1 VLAYQAGPTILIGRE
16 LEGLPPPGVRFDD
29 PSGPLS
35 LVCLVYGVEPAEA
48 LEIEPWEPPPLPD
61 DVMAMDEPVG
71 YWDHFTFAPV
81 SPAFLR
87 ACADAI
93 ATVSGA
99 PRVVEEADAVTVM
112 ATEEASG
119 RLRVALKNSTPFYA
133 RPRVDV
139 GREIAAVDIL
149 TEYPSLLVRP
159 EGSTFAVRVP
169 PKGVTV
175 VEVALAEEARDD

>member
-35 LVCLVYGVEPAEA
+35 LVCLVYGAEA
-48 LEIEPWEPPPLPD
+48 DAPDIEPWEPPPLPD

-81 SPAFLR
+81 SDGFLR
-87 ACADAI
+87 ACADTI
-93 ATVSGA
+93 ATVSAA

-133 RPRVDV
+133 RPTVDV
-139 GREIAAVDIL
+139 GREIASVDIL

-175 VEVALAEEARDD
+175 VEVTLANEQ